1 MTNTVHL
8 HNIYKQSTYIHKI
21 LSKRSKSCKNEEST
35 KFKFMNV
42 SQENTQYLIL
52 VSSVKNPESHSVADK
67 KWLWNKILSKQVACL
82 QAIQQYIYVRNM
94 YKVPES

>member
-1 MTNTVHL
+1 
-8 HNIYKQSTYIHKI
+8 
-21 LSKRSKSCKNEEST
+21 
-35 KFKFMNV
+35 MNV